1 MVSNTPLT
9 VATRYRLAILPLR
22 QIAERNPEV
31 ALQKVS
37 GSGGAMRN
45 LVAEFARSGINSLLR
60 RLAAGLALA
69 LGAALSLPTVSLADE
84 NGVSFW
90 LPGLFGSL
98 AAVPQQPGWQL
109 TVMNYYD
116 SVSASGAVAASREI
130 TIGRLNQTVNVNL
143 NVNVNARV
151 DVALIN
157 PSYVFATPV
166 FGGQL
171 SLGVLGFV
179 GTNHASLDG
188 TLTLASGPF
197 AVTRQGSISQT
208 TTGVGDLYPEAI
220 IRWNNGI
227 HNWMVYGA
235 GDIPVGA
242 YNSANLANIGI
253 GHGAADAGGGYTYF
267 NPQTGHEFSAVT
279 GLTYNLVNP
288 STNYQNGVD
297 WHLDWGASQ
306 FLSKQFMV
314 GAVGY
319 FYEQLSPDRGCAPQ
333 LCPFESGVIGV
344 GPQVGYI
351 VPLGSI
357 QAYVNVKAYWEFDGH
372 DRPSG
377 FNTWLTLSLSPSAPM
392 NPRSAMV
399 TK

>member
-1 MVSNTPLT
+1 MTAVIPAFASEPD
-9 VATRYRLAILPLR
+9 RSPLR
-22 QIAERNPEV
+22 SF
-31 ALQKVS
+31 ALC
-37 GSGGAMRN
+37 A
-45 LVAEFARSGINSLLR
+45 
-60 RLAAGLALA
+60 ALA
-69 LGAALSLPTVSLADE
+69 LSAAVVLPGVSSADE

-109 TVMNYYD
+109 AIVNYYD
-116 SVSASGAVAASREI
+116 SVSANGAVAASREI
-130 TIGRLNQTVNVNL
+130 TIGKLSPTVNVNL
-143 NVNVNARV
+143 NVNLNAKV
-151 DVALIN
+151 DVVLIN

-179 GTNHASLDG
+179 GTNDTSLNG
-188 TLTLASGPF
+188 SLTLASGPF
-197 AVTRQGSISQT
+197 AIMRQGSTSQT
-208 TTGVGDLYPEAI
+208 TTGVGDLYPEAM
-220 IRWNNGI
+220 IRWNNGV

-235 GDIPVGA
+235 GDIPVGV
-242 YNSANLANIGI
+242 YSSTNLANIGI

-279 GLTYNLVNP
+279 GFTYNLINP
-288 STNYQNGVD
+288 STNYQSGVD

-306 FLSKQFMV
+306 FLSKQFLV

-319 FYEQLSPDRGCAPQ
+319 FYEQLSPDKGCVPQ
-333 LCPFESGVIGV
+333 LCPFESGVIGI

-351 VPLGSI
+351 IPLGSM
-357 QAYVNVKAYWEFDGH
+357 QAYINLKAYWEFDAH

-377 FNTWLTLSLSPSAPM
+377 WNTWLTLSFSPSAPI
-392 NPRSAMV
+392 NPKSAML